1 MSILEEQI
9 AETRMQITD
18 LENRMK
24 QDLADGINTR
34 EFLERQIQEEEE
46 TLQELE
52 ETIIKSKAFD
62 EAYEMATNKREQAI
76 KYQVEYAEEFRN
88 GAEISTQVDEHIES
102 LDYALRIMRLAHANV
117 RLIDMEENK

>member
-1 MSILEEQI
+1 
-9 AETRMQITD
+9 
-18 LENRMK
+18 
-24 QDLADGINTR
+24 
-34 EFLERQIQEEEE
+34 
-46 TLQELE
+46 
-52 ETIIKSKAFD
+52 
-62 EAYEMATNKREQAI
+62 MATNKREQAI